1 MRSDLGIGAAAEII
15 TPPIGCQMAGFDAR
29 KGVAQSIHDDLYARA
44 MVLDDGVTRV
54 ALISVELLGVDKPF
68 AGKVRA
74 AVEDRTGIPS
84 ANIVIAATHTHCGPV
99 TFNHF
104 YNQGQPLDEQYLDSL
119 AAAIVN
125 AVERAASS
133 TKRRRIRAGLI
144 HVDGIAVNR
153 RSADGKPVDPY
164 AGVLLVEELDGAPAA
179 IAISFACHTTVLGPN
194 TLAIT
199 GDFPSFTIE
208 RLHHL
213 LGSSVEVLYFNG
225 AEGDI
230 SIGHKSDLS
239 AVGVIAPFRTFEKA
253 EQLGTHLAET
263 VASSLSALSA
273 EEPILKI
280 RSHELLLPLK
290 TYPPLPVM
298 AKRREEAANLVRSL
312 ETSGGHSD
320 REREQ
325 LLHARQQSL
334 FSRIEEYYA
343 LLYEQASAADP
354 KALPVELTAVGIGS
368 TALLTF
374 PGEVF
379 VSIGLD
385 IRERSKF
392 SRTMFLGLAN
402 DYIGY
407 IPTADA
413 NAAAGYEVA
422 ASRVSPKASAVLVK
436 GAVKL
441 LDSISGHLDAQ

>member
-1 MRSDLGIGAAAEII
+1 MRSELSIGTAEEII

-29 KGVAQSIHDDLYARA
+29 KGVAESIHDDLHARA
-44 MVLDDGVTRV
+44 MVLDDGVTRI
-54 ALISVELLGVDKPF
+54 ALISVELLGVGKPF
-68 AGKVRA
+68 ADKVRR
-74 AVEDRTGIPS
+74 AVENRTGIPV
-84 ANIVIAATHTHCGPV
+84 ANVVIAATHTHCGPV

-104 YNQGQPLDEQYLDSL
+104 YNQGQPLDRQYLDFL
-119 AAAIVN
+119 ASAILKSI
-125 AVERAASS
+125 ERAASAS
-133 TKRRRIRAGLI
+133 RPRRIRAGLVR
-144 HVDGIAVNR
+144 VDGIAVNR
-153 RSADGKPVDPY
+153 RSADGKPVDPF
-164 AGVLLVEELDGAPAA
+164 AGILLIEELDGTPAA
-179 IAISFACHTTVLGPN
+179 VAISFACHTTVLGPN

-199 GDFPSFTIE
+199 GDFPFFTIQ
-208 RLHHL
+208 RLRHL
-213 LGSSVEVLYFNG
+213 LVSSLEVLYFNG

-239 AVGVIAPFRTFEKA
+239 AVGVIASFRTFEKA
-253 EQLGTHLAET
+253 EQLGTQLAET
-263 VASSLSALSA
+263 VASSLSTLSA
-273 EEPILKI
+273 EEPILRI
-280 RSHELLLPLK
+280 RRHELRLPLK
-290 TYPPLPVM
+290 SYQPLPVM
-298 AKRREEAANLVRSL
+298 VKRREDAADLVRSL
-312 ETSGGHSD
+312 ETSGRDG
-320 REREQ
+320 EP

-343 LLYEQASAADP
+343 LLYEQAIAADP
-354 KALPVELTAVGIGS
+354 KTLPVELIAVGIGS

-413 NAAAGYEVA
+413 NAEAGYEVV

-441 LDSISGHLDAQ
+441 LDSISGHLAAQ